1 MTLNINK
8 NRGTWLNHVPL
19 NIVTEQYFTLHF
31 QKKKKKKMVV
41 RYPSERKALSKIL
54 HRRTGLVS
62 LSFGG

>member
-8 NRGTWLNHVPL
+8 NRGTWFNHVPL

-31 QKKKKKKMVV
+31 QKKKMVV